1 MVHAILEGR
10 KTQTRRMLN
19 PQPGKL
25 ETFGQNEDGS
35 FSVESDFLGPS
46 GDMSDVMQWEKKIKP
61 PFGSIGDRLWVKETF
76 GSTVWDHPLCKDG
89 RKPKKGDPIIY
100 RADPASNYQWGSGKN
115 SQGDFVWRPSLFMP
129 RWASRIT
136 LEIVGIRAER
146 LHEISVE
153 DSIAEG
159 VGEFGEYVGY
169 EGLTTP
175 QNAYRFLWE
184 SINGQGSWEKNPWVW
199 VIEFKRLYL

>member
-1 MVHAILEGR
+1 
-10 KTQTRRMLN
+10 
-19 PQPGKL
+19 
-25 ETFGQNEDGS
+25 
-35 FSVESDFLGPS
+35 
-46 GDMSDVMQWEKKIKP
+46 
-61 PFGSIGDRLWVKETF
+61 
-76 GSTVWDHPLCKDG
+76 
-89 RKPKKGDPIIY
+89 
-100 RADPASNYQWGSGKN
+100 
-115 SQGDFVWRPSLFMP
+115 MP